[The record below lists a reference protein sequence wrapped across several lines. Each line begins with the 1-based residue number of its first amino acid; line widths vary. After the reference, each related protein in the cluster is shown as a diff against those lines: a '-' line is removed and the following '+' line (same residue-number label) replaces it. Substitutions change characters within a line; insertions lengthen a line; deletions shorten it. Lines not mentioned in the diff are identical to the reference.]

1 MKKTF
6 VLFGMLAA
14 LAACGSGA
22 ESGTEAEAATEMS
35 EPITEEEKT
44 ELKEAQ
50 DANVELEKLDGEVDS
65 LLNTL

>member
-1 MKKTF
+1 MKK
-6 VLFGMLAA
+6 VLIMLACA
-14 LAACGSGA
+14 ASLAACSSE
-22 ESGTEAEAATEMS
+22 ES
-35 EPITEEEKT
+35 TEEQATPTEETISEEDKS